1 MKILVIGASGR
12 VGTDLVKQLLA
23 DNHQVIGTTRQ
34 DKKLFDDEKYSQLDL
49 DITAEKEDIQTQ
61 IDQNI

>member
-23 DNHQVIGTTRQ
+23 DNHQVIGTTCQ
-34 DKKLFDDEKYSQLDL
+34 EEKLVYR
-49 DITAEKEDIQTQ
+49 
-61 IDQNI
+61 